1 MAMEVLK
8 AKKMHRPKTPK
19 LSSGVHAWLQRRVAA
34 VGDGGVEER
43 QIEVGGEE
51 LAGLREKPL
60 L

>member
-1 MAMEVLK
+1 MGMEVLK

-43 QIEVGGEE
+43 QIEVG
-51 LAGLREKPL
+51 AW
-60 L
+60 